1 MWIKNRARLNAKCD
15 PNKNDFHGIIVK
27 WFYQTV
33 ISCAMVFF
41 DIEHIMCLEVP
52 CNL

>member
-33 ISCAMVFF
+33 ISCAMVF
-41 DIEHIMCLEVP
+41 LT
-52 CNL
+52 